1 MTEDPNVQPDES
13 ETEICTALNFIIGS
27 IEYYYQRGKGD
38 EETWDALKEAFA
50 EFHRLDAIVRARPQ
64 PDELVDWEQLI
75 ALVEEKEEM
84 CREIE
89 RGLDS
94 QESQI

>member
-13 ETEICTALNFIIGS
+13 ETEISTALNFIIGS
-27 IEYYYQRGKGD
+27 IEYYYQRGIGD
-38 EETWDALKEAFA
+38 EETWNALKEAFA
-50 EFHRLDAIVRARPQ
+50 DFHRLDSIVRARAQ
-64 PDELVDWEQLI
+64 PEELVHWEQLI

-89 RGLDS
+89 RIDS
-94 QESQI
+94 QESQS